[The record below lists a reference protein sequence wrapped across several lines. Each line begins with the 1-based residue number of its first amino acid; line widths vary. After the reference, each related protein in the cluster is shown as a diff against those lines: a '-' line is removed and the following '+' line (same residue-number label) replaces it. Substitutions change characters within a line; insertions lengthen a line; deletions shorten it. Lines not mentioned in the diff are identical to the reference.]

1 MNYCVECGDPFPPK
15 RAELGYPFPPKR
27 AELGYSTCLS
37 CGDEHAQHERM
48 GWTIVPTPKGHYT
61 RITNREEL
69 KHLNQK
75 SR

>member
-1 MNYCVECGDPFPPK
+1 MSRKTATCRACGEQYDYRRRQLGYNFCLDCGDFQAK
-15 RAELGYPFPPKR
+15 EVRA
-27 AELGYSTCLS
+27 
-37 CGDEHAQHERM
+37 

-61 RITNREEL
+61 RITNINEL